1 MKMYYDKDV
10 DVKALANKIVAVIGY
25 GSQGMGQS
33 QNMSDS
39 GLKVIVGLRE
49 GGASWQKAKD
59 DGMNVKTIE
68 DAAKE
73 ADVIHI
79 LLPDEIQADVY
90 EKSIAPYVKPGNTIS
105 FSHGYNIHFK
115 YIKVPENV
123 NITMIAPK
131 GPGSMVRRT
140 YLEGFGI
147 PGLVAVEQDATGD
160 ALDVALAMGKACG
173 LSKAGILET
182 TFREETETD
191 LFGEQAILC
200 GGVTEL
206 INAGFTTLVEAGYQP
221 EIAYFETCHELK
233 LIVDLIYEKGFAGMW
248 NDVSNTA
255 EFGGLSRRDRII
267 NDDAKKEM
275 KKILSEIQ
283 KGKFTKEWA
292 LESTAKMPMLNR
304 MRELESEEKIEKVG
318 SKLRK
323 ACGLEKKAKEK
334 EEKVVVVNFD
344 KNKKK

>member
-10 DVKALANKIVAVIGY
+10 DIEILANKTVAVIGY
-25 GSQGMGQS
+25 GSQGRGQS
-33 QNMSDS
+33 RNMSDS
-39 GLKVIVGLRE
+39 GIKVIVGLRE
-49 GGASWQKAKD
+49 GGTSWKIAKD
-59 DGMNVKTIE
+59 DGMNVMSIE
-68 DAAKE
+68 EAAKA
-73 ADVIHI
+73 ADIIHI
-79 LLPDEIQADVY
+79 LLPDEIQAEVY
-90 EKSIAPYVKPGNTIS
+90 EKSIEPYIESGNTLS

-115 YIKVPENV
+115 YIKVPKDV

-147 PGLVAVEQDATGD
+147 PGLFAVEQDATTTAKD
-160 ALDVALAMGKACG
+160 IALAMGKACG
-173 LSKAGILET
+173 LSRAGILET

-206 INAGFTTLVEAGYQP
+206 INAGFTTLVEAGYQS

-255 EFGGLSRRDRII
+255 EFGGLSRRHRII
-267 NDDAKKEM
+267 NDDSKAEM
-275 KKILSEIQ
+275 KKILAEIQ
-283 KGKFTKEWA
+283 KGKFAKEWA
-292 LESTAKMPMLNR
+292 LESMAKMPMLNR
-304 MRELESEEKIEKVG
+304 MRDLESEEKIETVG

-323 ACGLEKKAKEK
+323 ACGLEKK
-334 EEKVVVVNFD
+334 D
-344 KNKKK
+344 